1 MLPDFEIQPTRTV
14 PGFSLLKKDDSNPY
28 FSSTDVLCSMPSEY
42 LPDGT
47 PVWGRTRAMS
57 EANRNR
63 LVKAP
68 QCPTP
73 EKKAE
78 LDQFRAARDHEN
90 KKRSDNHAL
99 WTLLREQQH
108 DAIESM
114 PDGKEKTAA
123 QKAFDRSIATSKYDL
138 LPENFGEV
146 INLRGSNYELADLMT
161 TGELTPTKRKSEGG
175 DCAFTVISHRE
186 WSDEWRIRTQVDQC
200 SAKPPGHEG
209 DRITTALT
217 LAGARKIADSCQ
229 YMHLKH
235 GGYRT
240 FLTLTFDTP
249 GRSRVEIRKADAPFT
264 ELNTEKLG
272 QMVITKGVVLD
283 GPEKR
288 EGIWF
293 PGRRLWHDEKLMPDA
308 PEGDFCPVQQINGQY
323 YAAATGDA
331 GADVTFNSIQKEV
344 GRFFDAANKMRQ
356 RGWKATKQYPWGRL
370 DCIERGTE
378 TRRYPWGMVECMT
391 PEQLV
396 GEKPSEVIGIK
407 TKKAKRRKYKNGH
420 AVECIE
426 SEMGYLADKKINIQ
440 RQPVRYC
447 WVVENPLNERGQRN
461 PHIHILMDWRVRFS
475 AFASWAYRLESIWG
489 QGFATLEKIKDT
501 EVAGAYMAKAAGYI
515 SKSQGDNKQGPVK
528 GNRYGISTRS
538 RAPEWVC
545 AGRYELGIMGSL
557 IADTHDY
564 FTALYGGHF
573 ARRKQLKTALDDVPK
588 NHKGMRQRIGRT
600 LEKVR
605 SALNRLPAVAS
616 KYQLLIKSTE
626 RFEEFKAWATGREQ
640 HNGNAWLPPKAQGD
654 AWNPAEQKPDGN
666 WFKEFKFRMHCER
679 VNRRFMGI
687 PLGIYTDDY
696 NAEERRKTKQAAA
709 LSLDDW
715 LSYSGL
721 NWKPEY

>member
-1 MLPDFEIQPTRTV
+1 MPVDIKTQPTRTV
-14 PGFSLLKKDDSNPY
+14 PGFSLLKKDESNPY
-28 FSSTDVLCSMPSEY
+28 FSSTDILCSMPSEY

-47 PVWGRTRAMS
+47 PVWARTAAMS

-73 EKKAE
+73 EKQAE
-78 LDQFRAARDHEN
+78 LDQFRAERAHANQKLR
-90 KKRSDNHAL
+90 DNHAL
-99 WTLLREQQH
+99 WTLLRDKQLA
-108 DAIESM
+108 AIESM
-114 PDGKEKTAA
+114 PEGKEKTAA
-123 QKAFDRSIATSKYDL
+123 QKAFDKSIASHKRDL

-161 TGELTPTKRKSEGG
+161 TGELTPAKRKSEGG
-175 DCAFTVISHRE
+175 HCAFTVISHRN

-200 SAKPPGHEG
+200 SAQPPGHEG

-217 LAGARKIADSCQ
+217 LSGARKIADSCQ

-249 GRSRVEIRKADAPFT
+249 GRSRVEIRKAAAPFT

-272 QMVITKGVVLD
+272 KAVITKGVLLD

-293 PGRRLWHDEKLMPDA
+293 PGRRLWHDEKLLDDA
-308 PEGDFCPVQQINGQY
+308 PDGDFCPVQQINGQY
-323 YAAATGDA
+323 YAAATGDT

-356 RGWKATKQYPWGRL
+356 RGWKAATQYPWGQVK
-370 DCIERGTE
+370 CFEREG
-378 TRRYPWGMVECMT
+378 
-391 PEQLV
+391 QQV
-396 GEKPSEVIGIK
+396 GEKPSRVIGIK
-407 TKKAKRRKYKNGH
+407 
-420 AVECIE
+420 
-426 SEMGYLADKKINIQ
+426 GYMADKGMRVK
-440 RQPVRYC
+440 RLPVQYC

-461 PHIHILMDWRVRFS
+461 PHIHILMDWRVKYS
-475 AFASWAYRLESIWG
+475 AFASWAHRLESIWG

-501 EVAGAYMAKAAGYI
+501 EQAGAYMAKAAGYI
-515 SKSQGDNKQGPVK
+515 SKSQGDSEQGPVK

-573 ARRKQLKTALDDVPK
+573 AKRKQLKTALDEVPK

-616 KYQLLIKSTE
+616 KYQLLIKSTK

-640 HNGNAWLPPKAQGD
+640 FGGNDWLPPKARGD
-654 AWNPAEQKPDGN
+654 AWNPDEPKPDGN

-679 VNRRFMGI
+679 ANRRFMGI
-687 PLGIYTDDY
+687 PLGIYNDCY
-696 NAEERRKTKQAAA
+696 RRELQRHRDRQD
-709 LSLDDW
+709 SLFDW
-715 LSYSGL
+715 LSYENLG
-721 NWKPEY
+721 WQAQH